1 MGRRHAEPVE
11 VRRRDGVPEQ
21 FLWRSRLYV
30 VRDVLEHWFE
40 SGRWWA
46 SGRAMALASG
56 SDLARDSTLP
66 ADELTLAPIPASPKW
81 AQRAWGEPAPDVGAP
96 VVPAS
101 LDDAEQEFWRVEAR
115 AGSSSS
121 SGVYDL
127 SFDWSSGSWLLV
139 EVHD

>member
-40 SGRWWA
+40 SSRWWA
-46 SGRAMALASG
+46 SERAMVLASG
-56 SDLARDSTLP
+56 SDTGEAVGG
-66 ADELTLAPIPASPKW
+66 LTLTPMPASPRW
-81 AQRAWGEPAPDVGAP
+81 AQRAWGEPAPDVGVSAVP
-96 VVPAS
+96 VP

-115 AGSSSS
+115 AGSGASP
-121 SGVYDL
+121 GVYDL
-127 SFDWSSGSWLLV
+127 SFDWSSGCWLLV